1 MLLLNLKEN
10 SQRIVR
16 VSYAETHPRSVGE
29 LAPIYAVDGIT
40 LQTVAHN
47 KTYLIVAQLFDF
59 ADEAGLDVFAFY
71 TRWLGGCFHCFE
83 VKKAFDFQI

>member
-1 MLLLNLKEN
+1 
-10 SQRIVR
+10 
-16 VSYAETHPRSVGE
+16 VSYAKTHPRSVGE

-47 KTYLIVAQLFDF
+47 KTYLVVAQLLDF
-59 ADEAGLDVFAFY
+59 ADEAGLDVLALH

-83 VKKAFDFQI
+83 VKKAFVFQI